1 MPRASLDRPAVRLGV
16 RLEVGLLGVGL
27 LEGGGGVKG
36 DVGPSMM

>member
-27 LEGGGGVKG
+27 LEGGGKG
-36 DVGPSMM
+36 DVGSSMM